1 MVKYLLNNGG
11 KDIIE
16 EPSGYM
22 PFGINTFLGST
33 ATKTQDGALVYP
45 LNVDG
50 SNHLTGIQSS
60 NTIAYGRNRIPPET
74 PLQAAASTGC
84 LTIVKLIVEQ
94 GGAVTHRDEL
104 KVPNGSD
111 GDLTA
116 GYLQSHGSKPV
127 TRF

>member
-22 PFGINTFLGST
+22 PFDFGTMLGST
-33 ATKTQDGALVYP
+33 STKTQDGATVCP

-50 SNHLTGIQSS
+50 SMTGIQSS